1 MRLTL
6 KVGSY
11 YKERYDHK
19 RNFNLFNFVL
29 KELNKYSVA
38 YTHINPSTLCCTQ
51 SLFIYSGY
59 VRKST
64 QKLNGYINL
73 TKWLAKELIDNNI
86 ITSETYQVTC
96 CPDKPDIYVH
106 SDIFHFKK
114 IGKLN
119 KWLYAKLGQL
129 VMDVPD
135 TCCVPKD

>member
-29 KELNKYSVA
+29 KELNKYNII
-38 YTHINPSTLCCTQ
+38 YTPINPSTLCCTQ
-51 SLFIYSGY
+51 SLFIFNGY
-59 VRKST
+59 VKKSRK
-64 QKLNGYINL
+64 KLSGYINL
-73 TKWLAKELIDNNI
+73 TKWLAKELIDNNVM
-86 ITSETYQVTC
+86 TSETYGVAC
-96 CPDKPDIYVH
+96 CPEKPDVYVH

-114 IGKLN
+114 VGKLN
-119 KWLYAKLGQL
+119 KWLYTKLVQL
-129 VMDVPD
+129 VIDVSD